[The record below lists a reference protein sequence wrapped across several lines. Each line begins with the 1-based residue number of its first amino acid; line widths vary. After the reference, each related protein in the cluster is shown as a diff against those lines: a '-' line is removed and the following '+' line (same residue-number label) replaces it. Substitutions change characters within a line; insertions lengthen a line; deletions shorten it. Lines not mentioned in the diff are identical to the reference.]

1 MTDIVLSIV
10 MLAALALLAGA
21 YVLWRRTAQIKQPAL
36 MVVLAVIAVLNVLI
50 WTLPTSTG
58 EAPITRIK
66 SAGEG

>member
-21 YVLWRRTAQIKQPAL
+21 YALWRRTGQIKQPAL
-36 MVVLAVIAVLNVLI
+36 MMVLAVIAVLNVLI

-58 EAPITRIK
+58 EAPITQIK
-66 SAGEG
+66 AAGEG